1 MMVSRT
7 RCDLSAMSKLIKLEV
22 RRDQGGRLLP
32 DHEHPGAPVVHRLSE
47 EEEQEWRRWTPKTG
61 DPVLVELSDDSIWP
75 GKASDPATLEN
86 TRLT

>member
-1 MMVSRT
+1 MVSWT
-7 RCDLSAMSKLIKLEV
+7 RCDLSAISKLINLEA

-32 DHEHPGAPVVHRLSE
+32 DHEHPGAPVVHKLSE